1 MNYKFLDKINYPSDL
16 RTLSINDLE
25 KVSEELRYYL
35 IETVSQCGGHFGAK
49 TVQVQILG

>member
-25 KVSEELRYYL
+25 KVLKLRKRKNCAPPAPAHGLYL
-35 IETVSQCGGHFGAK
+35 SKI
-49 TVQVQILG
+49 IY